1 MIPLSDLV
9 EVGSFTKPHGLRG
22 EMSAIF
28 DSEEAIGAVED
39 ARHLFVELDGLMVPF
54 SILSYRPKGTE
65 TLLLTLKGIDTQDF
79 ASKLTNKP
87 VYLEASLLPETA
99 GEDGSFYL
107 EDLVGFTIFT
117 EDGPVGEITGYDD
130 STDNLLFDVRDKN
143 GYEVLVPAVGDMITE
158 IDEDA
163 RTVTMD
169 LPGGLFSL

>member
-1 MIPLSDLV
+1 MEEDKNYIGMIHGDLARASQV
-9 EVGSFTKPHGLRG
+9 RSGMPESIGV
-22 EMSAIF
+22 MSIKAANRTI
-28 DSEEAIGAVED
+28 
-39 ARHLFVELDGLMVPF
+39 
-54 SILSYRPKGTE
+54 
-65 TLLLTLKGIDTQDF
+65 
-79 ASKLTNKP
+79 
-87 VYLEASLLPETA
+87 LEASLLPETA

-130 STDNLLFDVRDKN
+130 STDNLLFEVRAKN
-143 GYEVLVPAVGDMITE
+143 GSEVLVPAVGDMITE

>member
-39 ARHLFVELDGLMVPF
+39 VRHLFVELDGLMVPF

-79 ASKLTNKP
+79 AAKLTNKP

-130 STDNLLFDVRDKN
+130 STDNLLFEVRAKN
-143 GYEVLVPAVGDMITE
+143 GSEVLVPAVGDMITE

>member
-28 DSEEAIGAVED
+28 DSDEAVAAAED

-54 SILSYRPKGTE
+54 TILSYRPKGVE

-79 ASKLTNKP
+79 AAKLTNKP

-99 GEDGSFYL
+99 GDDDAFYL

-117 EDGPVGEITGYDD
+117 EEGPAGEIIGYDD
-130 STDNLLFDVRDKN
+130 STDNLLFEVRAKN
-143 GYEVLVPAVGDMITE
+143 GSEVLVPAVGDMITE

-163 RTVTMD
+163 RTVTMN

>member
-39 ARHLFVELDGLMVPF
+39 ARHLFVGLDGLMVPF
-54 SILSYRPKGTE
+54 TILSYRSKGTE

-79 ASKLTNKP
+79 AAKLTNKP

-130 STDNLLFDVRDKN
+130 STDNLLFEVRAKN
-143 GYEVLVPAVGDMITE
+143 GSEVLVPAVGDMITE